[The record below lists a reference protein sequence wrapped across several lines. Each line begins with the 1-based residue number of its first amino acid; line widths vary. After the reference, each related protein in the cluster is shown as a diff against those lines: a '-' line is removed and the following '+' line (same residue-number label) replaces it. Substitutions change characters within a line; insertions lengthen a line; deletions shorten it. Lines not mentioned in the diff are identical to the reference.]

1 MPDLVSKIVQI
12 MTESSSVSKGVNLI
26 KPNAVFIAACQ
37 QAAWSRTKWSPT
49 AYLEAA
55 VALLSFVLGKGC
67 GQLRRLW
74 SRSTGGKSVEKAVSG
89 DVFVLICFM
98 NPPES
103 ILIRKMKSDRR
114 RFSLVCRTME
124 KKKLKKK
131 KKKKSAVQFFSY
143 YADI

>member
-1 MPDLVSKIVQI
+1 
-12 MTESSSVSKGVNLI
+12 MTESSIVSKGANLI
-26 KPNAVFIAACQ
+26 RPSALFIAAGEP
-37 QAAWSRTKWSPT
+37 AAWSRTKRSPT

-74 SRSTGGKSVEKAVSG
+74 SRSTGGKSVEKAASE
-89 DVFVLICFM
+89 DAFVVMCFM

-114 RFSLVCRTME
+114 RFLSVC
-124 KKKLKKK
+124 
-131 KKKKSAVQFFSY
+131 
-143 YADI
+143 